1 MEQQLTPTRSN
12 LLQTREMLTLAREGH
27 EILDKKRE
35 VLTNML
41 LQLAEKAQAQQAA
54 LHAALATAYAALAE
68 ARQAMGRERLEW
80 VALAVQQS
88 VEVNITLHSIMGV
101 ATPTITPQDSPPT
114 LTYSPGD
121 TPVILD
127 EAVAQFRAAAALL
140 PETAATL
147 TAVWRLAR
155 ELQKTQ
161 RRVNA
166 LQYVLI
172 PRYEAAV
179 SRIENAL
186 EERER
191 EETFRLKR
199 LKGQREINNL

>member
-1 MEQQLTPTRSN
+1 MEQQITPTRSN
-12 LLQTREMLTLAREGH
+12 LLQTREMLALAHEGH

-35 VLTNML
+35 VLTTTL
-41 LQLAEKAQAQQAA
+41 LQLAHEAQAQQAA
-54 LHAALATAYAALAE
+54 LQSALAEAYAALIE

-80 VALAVQQS
+80 GAMAVQKS
-88 VEVNITLHSIMGV
+88 VSVDITLHSIMGV
-101 ATPTITPQDSPPT
+101 PLPGVVAAGGPPEMA
-114 LTYSPGD
+114 YSPGD
-121 TPVILD
+121 TPVALD
-127 EAVAQFRAAAALL
+127 EATAQFRAALALL
-140 PETAATL
+140 PEAAAAL
-147 TAVWRLAR
+147 AAVWRLAR

-172 PRYEAAV
+172 PHYQTVV
-179 SRIENAL
+179 STIENAL

-199 LKGQREINNL
+199 LKGRSET

>member
-1 MEQQLTPTRSN
+1 MEQQITPTRSN
-12 LLQTREMLTLAREGH
+12 LLQTREMLALAREGH

-35 VLTNML
+35 VLTTTL
-41 LQLAEKAQAQQAA
+41 LQLAHTAQAQQLA
-54 LHAALATAYAALAE
+54 LQAALAEAYAALTE

-80 VALAVQQS
+80 VAMAVNKSVS
-88 VEVNITLHSIMGV
+88 VEITLHSIMGV
-101 ATPTITPQDSPPT
+101 ATPTVAARGGPPEMA
-114 LTYSPGD
+114 YSPGD
-121 TPVILD
+121 TPVALD
-127 EAVAQFRAAAALL
+127 EAVAQFRAALALL

-147 TAVWRLAR
+147 TTVWRLAR

-166 LQYVLI
+166 LQYVLV
-172 PRYEAAV
+172 PRYQTAV
-179 SRIENAL
+179 TSIENAL

-199 LKGQREINNL
+199 LKGKRET